1 MPGHRPRLVKVRSV
15 KFVEIG
21 RENIWSVKVGVHL
34 YVEMKQLEKTDT
46 QEAVSSNLAAIYLL
60 PRLIIVRTHL

>member
-1 MPGHRPRLVKVRSV
+1 MKL
-15 KFVEIG
+15 VEIG

-34 YVEMKQLEKTDT
+34 YVEMKLLEKTDT